1 MINKLI
7 GGMITL
13 VVGLSL
19 LPVISDVTATLTGV
33 GMVYENTT
41 TGSLIDLLPLIFVIV
56 LVAMTVILV
65 PRSRS

>member
-19 LPVISDVTATLTGV
+19 LPVISDVVDTLTGT
-33 GMVYENTT
+33 GAAFENTT

-56 LVAMTVILV
+56 LVAMTVVLV
-65 PRSRS
+65 PRKQ

>member
-19 LPVISDVTATLTGV
+19 LPVIAEVIATLTGV
-33 GMVYENTT
+33 GMTYEGTT

-56 LVAMTVILV
+56 LVAMTVVLV
-65 PRSRS
+65 PRKA

>member
-19 LPVISDVTATLTGV
+19 LPVISDVTASLTGT
-33 GMVYENTT
+33 GMVYEGTT

-65 PRSRS
+65 PKKQ

>member
-1 MINKLI
+1 LINKLI

-19 LPVISDVTATLTGV
+19 LPVIHDVTDTLTGTGGAFESTTV
-33 GMVYENTT
+33 GA
-41 TGSLIDLLPLIFVIV
+41 LIDLLPLIFVIV

-65 PRSRS
+65 PRKS

>member
-65 PRSRS
+65 PRSSN